1 MAKDQ
6 DVARDSAG
14 QLPDQVQ
21 PVEEDARVAAATA
34 TAVTEACQDHPGFAR
49 GIRRGLN
56 HGPRV
61 GRGPRTY

>member
-1 MAKDQ
+1 MAKDK

-14 QLPDQVQ
+14 HQPDQVDQ
-21 PVEEDARVAAATA
+21 LIEDDKRAATA
-34 TAVTEACQDHPGFAR
+34 TAVSEPRQDHPGFAH

-61 GRGPRTY
+61 GRGPHTY